1 MLDPTSRESLKF
13 KDLLKVVWFTFCT
26 FCSKTIKKTAHVRG
40 HFQCNVMCFQVLID
54 WINSELEEDRII
66 VKDLEEDCYDG
77 QVLQK
82 LFGKN
87 LVSIASQRFC
97 TPWTWSCMKI
107 CNIFSRRKYLI
118 HAVGQHKVCWCAA
131 WNMKKHEYWLT
142 TYLYNSLHHLFRKKV
157 KVILKQFSILLAA
170 CSSSIK
176 KGLRRRKT
184 SLKRS
189 SAHASY
195 VMSWGDR
202 FKIWVDHCKGEKNH
216 A

>member
-97 TPWTWSCMKI
+97 TP
-107 CNIFSRRKYLI
+107 
-118 HAVGQHKVCWCAA
+118 
-131 WNMKKHEYWLT
+131 
-142 TYLYNSLHHLFRKKV
+142 
-157 KVILKQFSILLAA
+157 
-170 CSSSIK
+170 
-176 KGLRRRKT
+176 
-184 SLKRS
+184 
-189 SAHASY
+189 
-195 VMSWGDR
+195 
-202 FKIWVDHCKGEKNH
+202 
-216 A
+216 